1 MLRLDSHHHVW
12 DLAVRDQ
19 AWITG
24 DYLRIRRSFAM
35 EDFLPGLDAEGIAAT
50 VLVQTQEMLEETEE
64 FLDLA
69 ATSPRI
75 VGVVGWLSM
84 DDPKAMDHLDRYLS
98 HPNGSWLVGIRDMV
112 QSIEDPDYLRRERVI
127 ENLRALADRDIAF
140 DLLTRPHQLPA
151 AIHATRSAPDTRFIM
166 DHLSKPNI
174 AAGQFADWAA
184 YMTEL
189 AASPNVRMKV
199 SGMVTEASWD
209 AWTVETFQPY
219 IHHVLEAF
227 GPERCMFG
235 SDWPVCLAAA
245 SYADVVKIAENATG
259 DLSESEK
266 QAFWARTAIDA
277 YRLQNRL

>member
-1 MLRLDSHHHVW
+1 MLRIDSHHHVW
-12 DLAVRDQ
+12 DLTVRDQ
-19 AWITG
+19 AWLAG

-35 EDFLPGLDAEGIAAT
+35 EDFFPGLEDSGIAAT
-50 VLVQTQEMLEETEE
+50 VLVQTQEMLEETAE

-69 ATSPRI
+69 AATPQI

-84 DDPKAMDHLDRYLS
+84 DDPHAMDHLDRYLE

-112 QSIEDPDYLRRERVI
+112 QSIEDPEYLMREQVI
-127 ENLRALADRDIAF
+127 ANLRALAERDLTF

-151 AIHATRSAPDTRFIM
+151 AIHATRSAPDTRFVM

-174 AAGQFADWAA
+174 AAAQFADWAA
-184 YMTEL
+184 HMTDL

-209 AWTVETFQPY
+209 QWTVETFQPY
-219 IHHVLEAF
+219 VHHVLEVF
-227 GPERCMFG
+227 GPQRCMFG

-245 SYADVVKIAENATG
+245 SYADVVQIAEHATRE
-259 DLSESEK
+259 LSDSE
-266 QAFWARTAIDA
+266 QRAFWAQTAIDA
-277 YRLQNRL
+277 YQLQERL

>member
-1 MLRLDSHHHVW
+1 MLRIDSHHHVW
-12 DLAVRDQ
+12 DLTVRDQ

-35 EDFLPGLDAEGIAAT
+35 EDFVPDLAAAGIAAT
-50 VLVQTQEMLEETEE
+50 VLVQTQEMQEETEE

-69 ATSPRI
+69 NVVPQI

-84 DDPKAMDHLDRYLS
+84 DDPKAMDHLDRYLA

-112 QSIEDPDYLRRERVI
+112 QSIEDPDYLRRDQVI
-127 ENLRALADRDIAF
+127 ANLRALGERGIAF

-151 AIHATRSAPDTRFIM
+151 AIHATRSAPDTRFVM

-184 YMTEL
+184 DMTEL

-209 AWTVETFQPY
+209 EWTVDTFQPY
-219 IHHVLEAF
+219 IHHVLRVF
-227 GPERCMFG
+227 GAERCMFG

-245 SYADVVKIAENATG
+245 SYADVVRIAEYSTSE
-259 DLSESEK
+259 LSDSEQ
-266 QAFWARTAIDA
+266 QAFWGQTAIDA
-277 YRLQNRL
+277 YLLQDRL